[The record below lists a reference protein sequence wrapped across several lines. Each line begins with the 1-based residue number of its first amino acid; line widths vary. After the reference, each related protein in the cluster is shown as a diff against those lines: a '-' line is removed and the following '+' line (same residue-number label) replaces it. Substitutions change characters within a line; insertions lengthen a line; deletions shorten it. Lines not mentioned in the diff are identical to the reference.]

1 MSFFVRM
8 WLADQIGC
16 GANDLALV
24 QRDPGPSS
32 GSEQG
37 QYVNG
42 TEPAGL
48 VVVSGVRHPLGMEP
62 HRQVTAVWGDE
73 QTATTILA
81 PDESVIW

>member
-32 GSEQG
+32 GTEQG
-37 QYVNG
+37 HYVNG
-42 TEPAGL
+42 AEPAGL

-73 QTATTILA
+73 RTATTILA